1 MDARSPRECDGMAVP
16 EESPKAVGWFQAA
29 VKWREKRAARRA
41 ARPGGCH
48 GFRNGW
54 RVPPCIKNIEA
65 ATLPDGIRHEAYFTL
80 ARFYARIDMHPDEVA
95 ERLQAID
102 ARNPIRDHGYIE
114 RVVRGARKYPGFP
127 KCDHPVMARYCDRAR
142 CFLAGTVRQ
151 AVRE

>member
-1 MDARSPRECDGMAVP
+1 
-16 EESPKAVGWFQAA
+16 
-29 VKWREKRAARRA
+29 
-41 ARPGGCH
+41 
-48 GFRNGW
+48 
-54 RVPPCIKNIEA
+54 
-65 ATLPDGIRHEAYFTL
+65 
-80 ARFYARIDMHPDEVA
+80 MHPDEVA
-95 ERLQAID
+95 ERLHAID